1 MLEFVVIS
9 FLGLLLVATVSGFE
23 TWWARIGVALAGAAV
38 ATNATTDY
46 RILARTTH
54 GLVLLESSRI
64 RQYATVLLERLDAET
79 TPLER
84 LGGSLVASE
93 WSVGSRHYTVARSS
107 ETSMAQIS
115 WPRAA

>member
-1 MLEFVVIS
+1 MLEFVIVS
-9 FLGLLLVATVSGFE
+9 FVALLLVATASGVE
-23 TWWARIGVALAGAAV
+23 TWWARIGIALAGAAV

-46 RILARTTH
+46 RILARTTE

-64 RQYATVLLERLDAET
+64 RQYATELLERLDPDT

-84 LGGSLVASE
+84 LGGTLVASE

-107 ETSMAQIS
+107 EPSMTQIS
-115 WPRAA
+115 WPGTA